1 MPYKLR
7 KAPKRDLYWV
17 VGEDGTKHSKEPLP
31 KERAEAQRRALYVAM
46 KKEMKGGDIKDE
58 WANRVPQ
65 TEAAWTKRHPTGD
78 YVRDYLTPFQDASR
92 RMSSRVPVAAECPPG
107 STQIYKQSD
116 TATLPPGTRWC
127 LKNPDGSLSSGQTDS
142 VERSAALAADNQQMA
157 DIRKNNQ
164 KIAEDK
170 YYEEHPTSKFFN
182 KTLMGAITGVGDI
195 GAEIL
200 DKALPGAKPLTGL
213 YRGLR
218 QSTGGG
224 HDLERLIG
232 GILPPPKKKS
242 LRTLLANSNRSG

>member
-1 MPYKLR
+1 MP
-7 KAPKRDLYWV
+7 
-17 VGEDGTKHSKEPLP
+17 
-31 KERAEAQRRALYVAM
+31 
-46 KKEMKGGDIKDE
+46 KKMKGG
-58 WANRVPQ
+58 
-65 TEAAWTKRHPTGD
+65 
-78 YVRDYLTPFQDASR
+78 
-92 RMSSRVPVAAECPPG
+92 AECPPG

-127 LKNPDGSLSSGQTDS
+127 LKNPDGSLASAVTPS
-142 VERSAALAADNQQMA
+142 VGRLASIEADKAQKVAIRQNQ
-157 DIRKNNQ
+157 R

-170 YYEEHPTSKFFN
+170 YYEANPVKKFFN
-182 KTLMGAITGVGDI
+182 KTLMGVITGVGDV

-218 QSTGGG
+218 KSTGGG
-224 HDLERLIG
+224 HELEALIG